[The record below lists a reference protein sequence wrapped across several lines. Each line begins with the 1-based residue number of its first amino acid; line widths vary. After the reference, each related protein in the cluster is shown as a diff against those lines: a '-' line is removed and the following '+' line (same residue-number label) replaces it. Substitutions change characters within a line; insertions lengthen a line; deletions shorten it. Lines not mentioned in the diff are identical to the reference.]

1 MKTKL
6 RNIYIELWKVLNFF
20 WKNLKNCSKIT
31 KKSLFFPL
39 FGKKSFL
46 NRTLGLR
53 KSFLNQ
59 TTYVLKNWLHQQ
71 SFLNQDSFLNQ
82 AFLNQDSTVIV
93 FLADYNFTLYGDQP
107 EFFMY
112 KFPERATTYK
122 VNSGGWALYT
132 EPNFQGKVMYH
143 LGSKF
148 SLLFLNFK
156 W

>member
-1 MKTKL
+1 MKK
-6 RNIYIELWKVLNFF
+6 IILNLIIF
-20 WKNLKNCSKIT
+20 S
-31 KKSLFFPL
+31 
-39 FGKKSFL
+39 
-46 NRTLGLR
+46 
-53 KSFLNQ
+53 
-59 TTYVLKNWLHQQ
+59 
-71 SFLNQDSFLNQ
+71 
-82 AFLNQDSTVIV
+82 
-93 FLADYNFTLYGDQP
+93 LADYNFTLYGDQP

-148 SLLFLNFK
+148 SLLIFK